1 MCFPPVCF
9 FPLFF
14 CGFHHPFLNA
24 TQLKP
29 YLPPRVSDPLAAP
42 WLLGRP
48 HHWCCLHGRWHL
60 LLTNFTSRLLRP
72 WAWMQLHCPVALFIT
87 CWLAVSPRF
96 SWGGCCFLRRL
107 LASKYLGPLPP
118 TKQKWKEV
126 GRSAAKEIWKHT
138 AHCKCGLSSAKKC
151 FWSLKSFFFPFFSFY
166 WEWNK
171 NRPTKRDSRELVNV
185 GKIYKAMEVWPE
197 AECLAGKLAA
207 SFSWLAASLPCFIFF
222 SFPSIFLSEPM
233 LTCCFLSPGPFFL
246 LERPAPGRPSGFLF
260 SRLVCSQVSGR
271 GTQAGEDLPPHE
283 WGGPEWKVGGKRGVR
298 LPPEQGETALAH
310 CSKPWLPIGI
320 TWEP

>member
-1 MCFPPVCF
+1 M
-9 FPLFF
+9 
-14 CGFHHPFLNA
+14 
-24 TQLKP
+24 
-29 YLPPRVSDPLAAP
+29 
-42 WLLGRP
+42 
-48 HHWCCLHGRWHL
+48 
-60 LLTNFTSRLLRP
+60 
-72 WAWMQLHCPVALFIT
+72 
-87 CWLAVSPRF
+87 
-96 SWGGCCFLRRL
+96 
-107 LASKYLGPLPP
+107 
-118 TKQKWKEV
+118 
-126 GRSAAKEIWKHT
+126 
-138 AHCKCGLSSAKKC
+138 
-151 FWSLKSFFFPFFSFY
+151 
-166 WEWNK
+166 
-171 NRPTKRDSRELVNV
+171 NV

-310 CSKPWLPIGI
+310 CSRALGDISEWNTQKSFPLTTYILNIETVLLHWFCF
-320 TWEP
+320 

>member
-107 LASKYLGPLPP
+107 LASKYLGPVPP

-151 FWSLKSFFFPFFSFY
+151 FWSLKSFFFLSFLFTGSEIKTDQQKGTVGS
-166 WEWNK
+166 WWMSAK
-171 NRPTKRDSRELVNV
+171 STKR
-185 GKIYKAMEVWPE
+185 GKSDQKQSVWQ
-197 AECLAGKLAA
+197 G
-207 SFSWLAASLPCFIFF
+207 SWLPRSA
-222 SFPSIFLSEPM
+222 
-233 LTCCFLSPGPFFL
+233 
-246 LERPAPGRPSGFLF
+246 
-260 SRLVCSQVSGR
+260 
-271 GTQAGEDLPPHE
+271 D
-283 WGGPEWKVGGKRGVR
+283 
-298 LPPEQGETALAH
+298 
-310 CSKPWLPIGI
+310 
-320 TWEP
+320 